1 MMRFE
6 RMKSSMFRTA
16 TMPESTSILK
26 QKLRNALGQLPWLPR
41 GLALAWEA
49 SRPWTIA
56 WLLLLVVQGL
66 IPVGIVYLTKVVVDA
81 LVAALKSGPAWPN
94 VRGVLVSIILL
105 AAITVLSE
113 VVRAAIGWI
122 REVQAE
128 LMKDHINGLIQTKS
142 VAADLAFYEFP
153 DYYDHLHRARAE
165 ASFRPVAL
173 LESLGGLLQNGI
185 TLLAM
190 GAILIPLGPWLSV
203 ALLVST
209 LPAFFV
215 VLRYALVQ
223 YQWRLRTTSDE
234 RRATYYDW
242 LLTAGE
248 SAAEVRLFGL
258 GSHFQSVYQ
267 GLRRRLRNERFQMA
281 RRQSVAELSASVIA
295 LLISGGAL
303 TWVAW
308 RAMHGLV
315 TLGDL
320 ALIYAALNQ
329 GQRLMRSLIEN
340 VGQLYANS
348 LFLGNLFEF
357 LALEPLITEPSA
369 ARAKLPHDLND
380 QLSFEHISFRYPESS
395 RKALDDFN
403 LTVPAGQIVAIVGPN
418 GAGKSTLIKL
428 LCRFYDPED
437 GRIELDNT
445 DLKEIPTQHLRRL
458 ITVLFQQP
466 VHYNV
471 TVKENIEFGDLEH
484 EPEMREVE
492 AAVAAA
498 GAEGIVSRL
507 PNGYHSLLGRWFSG
521 GTELSVGEW
530 QRIAL
535 ARAFLRRAPIIIL
548 DEPTSALDPWAEAD
562 WLQRFRRLA
571 AGRTAIIIT
580 HRFTTAMHAD
590 VIHVLEEGHIVESGS
605 HYQLLQRNGRYAD
618 SWARQT
624 TAAGD
629 NLVPANP

>member
-1 MMRFE
+1 M
-6 RMKSSMFRTA
+6 T
-16 TMPESTSILK
+16 ESTSILK
-26 QKLRNALGQLPWLPR
+26 EKLSKILRQLPWLPR

-56 WLLLLVVQGL
+56 WLGLLVVEGL
-66 IPVGIVYLTKVVVDA
+66 VPVGLVYLTKLVVDA
-81 LVAALKSGPAWPN
+81 LVAALKNGPAWPN
-94 VRGVLVSIILL
+94 ARGVFITIGLL
-105 AAITVLSE
+105 AAITLLSE
-113 VVRAAIGWI
+113 VVRAAISWV
-122 REVQAE
+122 RAVQAE
-128 LMKDHINGLIQTKS
+128 LMKDYINGLIHEKS
-142 VAADLAFYEFP
+142 VSVDLSFYEFP

-173 LESLGGLLQNGI
+173 LESLGGLFQNGV
-185 TLLAM
+185 TLVAM
-190 GAILIPLGPWLSV
+190 GAILVPLGPWLSV

-223 YQWRLRTTSDE
+223 YRWRLRTTPDE

-242 LLTAGE
+242 LLTTPE

-258 GSHFQSVYQ
+258 GAQFQSVYQ
-267 GLRRRLRNERFQMA
+267 SLRRRLRTERFELA
-281 RRQSVAELSASVIA
+281 RRQSFAELGASLSA
-295 LLISGGAL
+295 LLITGGAL
-303 TWVAW
+303 TWMAW
-308 RAMHGLV
+308 QAMQGRV

-329 GQRLMRSLIEN
+329 GQRLMRSLLEN

-357 LALEPLITEPSA
+357 LALTPLIKEPSPQV
-369 ARAKLPHDLND
+369 AKLPRDVAE
-380 QLSFEHISFRYPESS
+380 QIKFEHISFTYPESR

-403 LTVPAGQIVAIVGPN
+403 LTVPAGKIVAIVGPN
-418 GAGKSTLIKL
+418 GAGKTTLIKL
-428 LCRFYDPED
+428 LCRFYDPES
-437 GRIELDNT
+437 GQIKIDNN
-445 DLKEIPTQHLRRL
+445 DLKSIPTEHLRRL
-458 ITVLFQQP
+458 VTVLFQQP

-471 TVKENIEFGDLEH
+471 SLRENIEFGDLEH
-484 EPEMREVE
+484 EPEQSEIE

-507 PNGYHSLLGRWFSG
+507 PQGYESLLGRWFAG

-530 QRIAL
+530 QRVAL
-535 ARAFLRRAPIIIL
+535 ARAFLRQAPIIIL

-562 WLQRFRRLA
+562 WLKRFRKLA
-571 AGRTAIIIT
+571 VGRTAIIIT

-605 HYQLLQRNGRYAD
+605 HHQLLTRNGRYAD
-618 SWARQT
+618 SWSKQI
-624 TAAGD
+624 TAVCEDLSA
-629 NLVPANP
+629 LEV

>member
-1 MMRFE
+1 M
-6 RMKSSMFRTA
+6 T
-16 TMPESTSILK
+16 ESTSILK
-26 QKLRNALGQLPWLPR
+26 EKLSKILGQLPWLPR

-56 WLLLLVVQGL
+56 WLGLLVVEGL
-66 IPVGIVYLTKVVVDA
+66 VPVGLVYLTKLVVDA
-81 LVAALKSGPAWPN
+81 LVAALKNGPAWPN
-94 VRGVLVSIILL
+94 ARGVFITIGLL
-105 AAITVLSE
+105 AAITLLSE
-113 VVRAAIGWI
+113 VVRAAISWV
-122 REVQAE
+122 RAVQAE
-128 LMKDHINGLIQTKS
+128 LMKDYINGLIHEKS
-142 VAADLAFYEFP
+142 VSVDLSFYEFP

-173 LESLGGLLQNGI
+173 LESLGGLFQNGV
-185 TLLAM
+185 TLVAM
-190 GAILIPLGPWLSV
+190 GAILVPLGPWLSV

-223 YQWRLRTTSDE
+223 YRWRLRTTPDE

-242 LLTAGE
+242 LLTTPE

-258 GSHFQSVYQ
+258 GAQFQSVYQ
-267 GLRRRLRNERFQMA
+267 GLRRRLRTERFELA
-281 RRQSVAELSASVIA
+281 RRQSFAELGASLSA
-295 LLISGGAL
+295 LLITGGAL
-303 TWVAW
+303 TWMAW
-308 RAMHGLV
+308 QAMQGRV

-329 GQRLMRSLIEN
+329 GQRLMRSLLEN

-357 LALEPLITEPSA
+357 LALTPLIKEPSPQV
-369 ARAKLPHDLND
+369 AKLPRDVAE
-380 QLSFEHISFRYPESS
+380 QIKFEHISFTYPESR

-403 LTVPAGQIVAIVGPN
+403 LTVPAGKIVAIVGPN
-418 GAGKSTLIKL
+418 GAGKTTLIKL
-428 LCRFYDPED
+428 LCRFYDPES
-437 GRIELDNT
+437 GQIKIDNN
-445 DLKEIPTQHLRRL
+445 DLKSIPTEHLRRL
-458 ITVLFQQP
+458 VTVLFQQP

-471 TVKENIEFGDLEH
+471 SLRENIEFGDLEH
-484 EPEMREVE
+484 EPEQSEIE

-507 PNGYHSLLGRWFSG
+507 PQGYESLLGRWFAG

-530 QRIAL
+530 QRVAL
-535 ARAFLRRAPIIIL
+535 ARAFLRQAPIIIL

-562 WLQRFRRLA
+562 WLKRFRKLA
-571 AGRTAIIIT
+571 VGRTAIIIT

-605 HYQLLQRNGRYAD
+605 HHQLLTRNGRYAD
-618 SWARQT
+618 SWSKQI
-624 TAAGD
+624 TAACED
-629 NLVPANP
+629 LSALEV

>member
-1 MMRFE
+1 M
-6 RMKSSMFRTA
+6 T
-16 TMPESTSILK
+16 ESTSILK
-26 QKLRNALGQLPWLPR
+26 EKLSKILGQLPWLPR

-56 WLLLLVVQGL
+56 WLGLLVIEGL
-66 IPVGIVYLTKVVVDA
+66 VPVGLVYLTKLVVDA
-81 LVAALKSGPAWPN
+81 LVAALKNGPAGPN
-94 VRGVLVSIILL
+94 ARGVFITIGLL
-105 AAITVLSE
+105 AAITLLSE
-113 VVRAAIGWI
+113 VVRAAISWV
-122 REVQAE
+122 RAVQAE
-128 LMKDHINGLIQTKS
+128 LMKDYINGLIHEKS
-142 VAADLAFYEFP
+142 VSVDLSFYEFP

-173 LESLGGLLQNGI
+173 LESLGGLFQNGV
-185 TLLAM
+185 TLVAM

-223 YQWRLRTTSDE
+223 YRWRLRTTPDE

-242 LLTAGE
+242 LLTTPE

-258 GSHFQSVYQ
+258 GAQFQSVYQ
-267 GLRRRLRNERFQMA
+267 SLRRRLRTERFELA
-281 RRQSVAELSASVIA
+281 RRQSVAELGASLSA
-295 LLISGGAL
+295 LLITGGAL
-303 TWVAW
+303 TWMAW
-308 RAMHGLV
+308 QAMQGRV

-329 GQRLMRSLIEN
+329 GQRLMRSLLEN

-357 LALEPLITEPSA
+357 LALTPLIKEPSPQE
-369 ARAKLPHDLND
+369 AKLPRDVAE
-380 QLSFEHISFRYPESS
+380 QIRFEHISFTYPESR

-403 LTVPAGQIVAIVGPN
+403 LTVPAGKIVAIVGPN
-418 GAGKSTLIKL
+418 GAGKTTLIKL
-428 LCRFYDPED
+428 LCRFYDPES
-437 GRIELDNT
+437 GQIKIDNY
-445 DLKEIPTQHLRRL
+445 DLKSIPTEHLRRL
-458 ITVLFQQP
+458 VTVLFQQP

-471 TVKENIEFGDLEH
+471 SLRENIEFGDLEH
-484 EPEMREVE
+484 EPEQSEIE

-507 PNGYHSLLGRWFSG
+507 PQGYESLLGRWFAG

-530 QRIAL
+530 QRVAL
-535 ARAFLRRAPIIIL
+535 ARAFLRQAPIIIL

-562 WLQRFRRLA
+562 WLKRFRKLA
-571 AGRTAIIIT
+571 VGRTAIIIT

-605 HYQLLQRNGRYAD
+605 HHQLLTRNGRYAD
-618 SWARQT
+618 SWSKQI
-624 TAAGD
+624 TAAGED
-629 NLVPANP
+629 LSAVDV

>member
-1 MMRFE
+1 M
-6 RMKSSMFRTA
+6 T
-16 TMPESTSILK
+16 ESTSILK
-26 QKLRNALGQLPWLPR
+26 EKLSKILGQLPWLPR

-56 WLLLLVVQGL
+56 WLGLLVVEGL
-66 IPVGIVYLTKVVVDA
+66 VPVGLVYLTKLVVDA
-81 LVAALKSGPAWPN
+81 LVAALKNGPAWPN
-94 VRGVLVSIILL
+94 ARGVFITIGLL
-105 AAITVLSE
+105 AAITLLSE
-113 VVRAAIGWI
+113 VVRAAISWV
-122 REVQAE
+122 RAVQAE
-128 LMKDHINGLIQTKS
+128 LMKDYINGLIHEKS
-142 VAADLAFYEFP
+142 VSVDLSFYEFP

-173 LESLGGLLQNGI
+173 LESLGGLFQNGV
-185 TLLAM
+185 TLVAM
-190 GAILIPLGPWLSV
+190 GAILVPLGPWLSV

-223 YQWRLRTTSDE
+223 YRWRLRTTPDE

-242 LLTAGE
+242 LLTTPE

-258 GSHFQSVYQ
+258 GAQFQSVYQ
-267 GLRRRLRNERFQMA
+267 SLRRRLRTERFELA
-281 RRQSVAELSASVIA
+281 RRQSFAELGASLSA
-295 LLISGGAL
+295 LLITGGAL
-303 TWVAW
+303 TWMAW
-308 RAMHGLV
+308 QAMQGRV

-329 GQRLMRSLIEN
+329 GQRLMRSLLEN

-357 LALEPLITEPSA
+357 LALTPLIKEPSPQV
-369 ARAKLPHDLND
+369 AKLPRDVAE
-380 QLSFEHISFRYPESS
+380 QIKFEHISFTYPESR

-403 LTVPAGQIVAIVGPN
+403 LTVPAGKIVAIVGPN
-418 GAGKSTLIKL
+418 GAGKTTLIKL
-428 LCRFYDPED
+428 LCRFYDPES
-437 GRIELDNT
+437 GQIKIDNN
-445 DLKEIPTQHLRRL
+445 DLKSIPTEHLRRL
-458 ITVLFQQP
+458 VTVLFQQP

-471 TVKENIEFGDLEH
+471 SLRENIEFGDLEH
-484 EPEMREVE
+484 EPEQSEIE

-507 PNGYHSLLGRWFSG
+507 PQGYESLLGRWFAG

-530 QRIAL
+530 QRVAL
-535 ARAFLRRAPIIIL
+535 ARAFLRQAPIIIL

-562 WLQRFRRLA
+562 WLKRFRKLA
-571 AGRTAIIIT
+571 VGRTAIIIT

-605 HYQLLQRNGRYAD
+605 HHQLLTRNGRYAD
-618 SWARQT
+618 SWSKQI
-624 TAAGD
+624 TAVCEDLSA
-629 NLVPANP
+629 LEV

>member
-1 MMRFE
+1 
-6 RMKSSMFRTA
+6 
-16 TMPESTSILK
+16 
-26 QKLRNALGQLPWLPR
+26 
-41 GLALAWEA
+41 
-49 SRPWTIA
+49 
-56 WLLLLVVQGL
+56 
-66 IPVGIVYLTKVVVDA
+66 
-81 LVAALKSGPAWPN
+81 
-94 VRGVLVSIILL
+94 
-105 AAITVLSE
+105 
-113 VVRAAIGWI
+113 
-122 REVQAE
+122 
-128 LMKDHINGLIQTKS
+128 
-142 VAADLAFYEFP
+142 
-153 DYYDHLHRARAE
+153 
-165 ASFRPVAL
+165 
-173 LESLGGLLQNGI
+173 
-185 TLLAM
+185 
-190 GAILIPLGPWLSV
+190 
-203 ALLVST
+203 
-209 LPAFFV
+209 
-215 VLRYALVQ
+215 
-223 YQWRLRTTSDE
+223 
-234 RRATYYDW
+234 
-242 LLTAGE
+242 
-248 SAAEVRLFGL
+248 
-258 GSHFQSVYQ
+258 
-267 GLRRRLRNERFQMA
+267 
-281 RRQSVAELSASVIA
+281 
-295 LLISGGAL
+295 
-303 TWVAW
+303 
-308 RAMHGLV
+308 
-315 TLGDL
+315 
-320 ALIYAALNQ
+320 
-329 GQRLMRSLIEN
+329 
-340 VGQLYANS
+340 
-348 LFLGNLFEF
+348 
-357 LALEPLITEPSA
+357 
-369 ARAKLPHDLND
+369 
-380 QLSFEHISFRYPESS
+380 
-395 RKALDDFN
+395 
-403 LTVPAGQIVAIVGPN
+403 VPAGQIVAIVGPN

-507 PNGYHSLLGRWFSG
+507 PNGYQSLLGRWFSG

-618 SWARQT
+618 SWTRQT

-629 NLVPANP
+629 DLVSANP